1 MKDKKIEYGKLKFV
15 LLQEIGQPFVREIG
29 ESECREVDRELRY
42 LLEEVCK

>member
-15 LLQEIGQPFVREIG
+15 LLQEIGKPYVREIG
-29 ESECREVDRELRY
+29 ESECRKVDRELRG

>member
-15 LLQEIGQPFVREIG
+15 LLQEIGKPFVKEI
-29 ESECREVDRELRY
+29 EEKECREVDSELRC